1 MVKLFPFTIQH
12 KVYTQNNAD
21 EHEHMG
27 RAPWICTS
35 FCSGFS
41 HGWLLFALGRN
52 KKNSV
57 KTAYAPHMI
66 RFIACICAY
75 VVLRVKTHVLLS
87 LFLHIPRLFIVKY
100 SKSYHW
106 ISSQCP
112 LFLIH
117 VAWRQRG
124 CIYIKLFSQ
133 INCECRERRVILIA
147 LVHVINCAT

>member
-1 MVKLFPFTIQH
+1 MSTWGERHEYVKAFVAAFH
-12 KVYTQNNAD
+12 MAD
-21 EHEHMG
+21 
-27 RAPWICTS
+27 C
-35 FCSGFS
+35 C
-41 HGWLLFALGRN
+41 LLLEEI

-66 RFIACICAY
+66 RFISCICAY